1 MRILHP
7 TDFSQGADRARALAV
22 AMARSLSA
30 EIVLLHVIGPMATL
44 SEELPTTASL
54 ERIRKARQAWAEAE
68 MERRVLEVRAAG
80 VPARGLVRVGEPP
93 AEIVQAAADEGA
105 DLIVMGTA
113 GLGGVGRFLVGSV
126 ADRVIRRAG
135 CPVVTT
141 RADSRTGLTA

>member
-22 AMARSLSA
+22 AMARRLSA
-30 EIVLLHVIGPMATL
+30 ELVLLHVIGPMVTL
-44 SEELPTTASL
+44 SDDYRTTASL
-54 ERIRKARQAWAEAE
+54 ERVRQARQAWAEAE

-80 VPARGLVRVGEPP
+80 VPVRGLVRVGEPSE
-93 AEIVQAAADEGA
+93 EIVRAAADEGA

-113 GLGGVGRFLVGSV
+113 GLGAVGRFLVGSI
-126 ADRVIRRAG
+126 ADRVIRRAH

-141 RADSRTGLTA
+141 RADSRTGITA